1 MPNRFRV
8 ILLLLAPFLTAAHP
22 AGDRIRILADTNND
36 GRADTAKTFVQDT
49 DLSAPLGLAIIGNR
63 VVVSASPHLIVYTDA
78 KRPTAGAR

>member
-8 ILLLLAPFLTAAHP
+8 VLLLLAPFLTAAHP

-49 DLSAPLGLAIIGNR
+49 DLRAPLGLAVIGNC

-78 KRPTAGAR
+78 KR